1 MGHFQVGSSIGNGH
15 PIGAVIATKEIAK
28 SMDGYYSTFGGNPV
42 ACTMGTAV
50 LRVLINER
58 LLAAAN
64 NVGFILE
71 SLFKSIKVSP
81 LSQKSVCRPTLKL
94 FAPQWFSL
102 FNYS

>member
-1 MGHFQVGSSIGNGH
+1 
-15 PIGAVIATKEIAK
+15 
-28 SMDGYYSTFGGNPV
+28 MDGYYSTFGGNPV

-71 SLFKSIKVSP
+71 SLFKSIKVRVLLTNQFVEFYTKIVLV
-81 LSQKSVCRPTLKL
+81 LSTR
-94 FAPQWFSL
+94 
-102 FNYS
+102 

>member
-71 SLFKSIKVSP
+71 SLFKSIKVS
-81 LSQKSVCRPTLKL
+81 LHSVLLRNQFVEFYTKIVLVL
-94 FAPQWFSL
+94 FTR
-102 FNYS
+102 